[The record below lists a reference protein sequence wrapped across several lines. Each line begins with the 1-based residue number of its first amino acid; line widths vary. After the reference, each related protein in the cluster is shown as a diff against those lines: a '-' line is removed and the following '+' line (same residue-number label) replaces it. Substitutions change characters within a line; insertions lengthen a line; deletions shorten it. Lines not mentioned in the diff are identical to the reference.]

1 MSDNY
6 KVIKEIGKGGFS
18 QVFLVKRMK
27 YYYAMKKINISNL
40 NKEEIEKAENEI
52 KILSKFNSDYIVKYY
67 DSYKEDNYLV
77 IIMEFVGEMNLKD
90 FIKQQKDKNELI
102 EEKII
107 QKIIIQICLGLKE
120 IHKAKIIHRDL
131 TPENIFI
138 NKLNK
143 IKIGDFGI
151 SKILNPDINLANS
164 IIGKYNYLA
173 PEIQNRKNYD
183 YKVDIYSLG
192 CIIYEL
198 FTLNEYYTDKE
209 IDKNEAKINIDIY
222 NKKWQDLIDLLLHEN
237 CNERPD
243 AQKIYDYII
252 KINNYDIKQDEY
264 NEKEMLKKK
273 KKKEEDEKL
282 NKEEKS
288 IINSYKISQQIIE
301 LYNKIPEG
309 EEKGMIR
316 YLIKICN
323 SNNPISFDVD
333 FAENIKIIE
342 QNQERNEIRYRKKR
356 EEIKIINQDIFNI
369 LKKCFSFKKNG
380 NIEDASK
387 QDINFNKETIGK
399 FQKNN
404 FKNAFNDIFSE
415 KGLQHLNEQN
425 EINIIFLLEDAFD
438 QIKQKMKHDN
448 YDEQYDKKIL
458 KKQFEKERK
467 KEINKG
473 GKLLE
478 VNIHKDQEGS
488 YYDNNKKIKIS
499 NEVASIEEKK
509 NFISKIYLNE
519 DFENKEKIFTKEE
532 IKNLGFGYINFVENQ
547 NAIIR
552 MIDKYK
558 FEKIKSSSQESIDLF
573 EKEIEENNPKLLEF
587 LNNEINNNL
596 NNNYHLIYLILNKY
610 KIIENKP
617 ENKDEEEY
625 IVSDFINDL
634 QSNYKPKDKK
644 HVIIV
649 LIFKKLLK
657 LKNYEI
663 NIEEKEYNNI
673 IKEASELYNKLKYVS
688 FDDIQAK
695 NWKITSKKIVNNFMI
710 EFNKFITKNKIK
722 NLIDD
727 NKNYIASQAIINT
740 ILDNYII
747 NKLKNFKEYKIE
759 ELIFPLDDKWIGIKD
774 YIKLNDPEFS
784 KKTENIFKNKNKV
797 IIYVKEYLFK
807 YPLLNKNCNE
817 FIKLEINKQK
827 EKIDS
832 DIIKYIED
840 EQIKYINIFKE
851 KINNAYIEF
860 IENINKNDI
869 KFKDWKNNKMDEYH
883 KEFVKQFLNRQ
894 KEEGINIDENN
905 IESKFKEE
913 IKEMDNKIK
922 ENLTLDKYKI
932 YLKEKYPEEKWKK
945 DYKWKL
951 NNQQKKE
958 YFKNQKTEISEDD
971 KLEAIK
977 LIKNKLNNCHEI
989 NQLLLL
995 ILNEKN
1001 KNNEYKFIEAL
1012 KTQIINLYI
1021 NNNNLFVK
1029 FILSDYINAIK
1040 YNNTKFYD
1048 KISEK
1053 MKKQFKYSYDKMVN
1067 YITLKLNSL
1076 NSSTQNKI
1084 SYKEELKNNI
1094 KTIVE
1099 NDTLESI
1106 QANILDNKIN
1116 FGAKMFKDEIVDTT
1130 IKQIEDEEKYLKE
1143 KIEKEKKEAEKK
1155 KNEEEIK
1162 KILEDV
1168 EDTIKK
1174 HDNFVKKYGL

>member
-40 NKEEIEKAENEI
+40 NKEEIEKTENEI

-131 TPENIFI
+131 TPENIFL

-356 EEIKIINQDIFNI
+356 EEIKIINQDIINI

-380 NIEDASK
+380 NIENASK

-488 YYDNNKKIKIS
+488 YYNNNKKIKIS

-695 NWKITSKKIVNNFMI
+695 NWKITSKNIVNNFMI

-1001 KNNEYKFIEAL
+1001 KNNEYIFIEAL
-1012 KTQIINLYI
+1012 KTQIIDLYV

-1029 FILSDYINAIK
+1029 FILSDYIKAIK

-1094 KTIVE
+1094 KTVVE

-1155 KNEEEIK
+1155 KN
-1162 KILEDV
+1162 
-1168 EDTIKK
+1168 
-1174 HDNFVKKYGL
+1174 

>member
-1 MSDNY
+1 
-6 KVIKEIGKGGFS
+6 
-18 QVFLVKRMK
+18 
-27 YYYAMKKINISNL
+27 
-40 NKEEIEKAENEI
+40 
-52 KILSKFNSDYIVKYY
+52 
-67 DSYKEDNYLV
+67 
-77 IIMEFVGEMNLKD
+77 
-90 FIKQQKDKNELI
+90 
-102 EEKII
+102 
-107 QKIIIQICLGLKE
+107 
-120 IHKAKIIHRDL
+120 
-131 TPENIFI
+131 
-138 NKLNK
+138 
-143 IKIGDFGI
+143 
-151 SKILNPDINLANS
+151 
-164 IIGKYNYLA
+164 
-173 PEIQNRKNYD
+173 
-183 YKVDIYSLG
+183 
-192 CIIYEL
+192 
-198 FTLNEYYTDKE
+198 
-209 IDKNEAKINIDIY
+209 
-222 NKKWQDLIDLLLHEN
+222 
-237 CNERPD
+237 
-243 AQKIYDYII
+243 
-252 KINNYDIKQDEY
+252 
-264 NEKEMLKKK
+264 
-273 KKKEEDEKL
+273 
-282 NKEEKS
+282 
-288 IINSYKISQQIIE
+288 
-301 LYNKIPEG
+301 
-309 EEKGMIR
+309 
-316 YLIKICN
+316 
-323 SNNPISFDVD
+323 
-333 FAENIKIIE
+333 
-342 QNQERNEIRYRKKR
+342 
-356 EEIKIINQDIFNI
+356 
-369 LKKCFSFKKNG
+369 
-380 NIEDASK
+380 
-387 QDINFNKETIGK
+387 
-399 FQKNN
+399 
-404 FKNAFNDIFSE
+404 
-415 KGLQHLNEQN
+415 
-425 EINIIFLLEDAFD
+425 
-438 QIKQKMKHDN
+438 
-448 YDEQYDKKIL
+448 
-458 KKQFEKERK
+458 
-467 KEINKG
+467 
-473 GKLLE
+473 
-478 VNIHKDQEGS
+478 
-488 YYDNNKKIKIS
+488 
-499 NEVASIEEKK
+499 
-509 NFISKIYLNE
+509 
-519 DFENKEKIFTKEE
+519 
-532 IKNLGFGYINFVENQ
+532 
-547 NAIIR
+547 
-552 MIDKYK
+552 
-558 FEKIKSSSQESIDLF
+558 
-573 EKEIEENNPKLLEF
+573 
-587 LNNEINNNL
+587 
-596 NNNYHLIYLILNKY
+596 
-610 KIIENKP
+610 
-617 ENKDEEEY
+617 
-625 IVSDFINDL
+625 
-634 QSNYKPKDKK
+634 
-644 HVIIV
+644 
-649 LIFKKLLK
+649 
-657 LKNYEI
+657 
-663 NIEEKEYNNI
+663 
-673 IKEASELYNKLKYVS
+673 
-688 FDDIQAK
+688 
-695 NWKITSKKIVNNFMI
+695 MI
-710 EFNKFITKNKIK
+710 EFNKFITKKKIK

-894 KEEGINIDENN
+894 KEEGININANN

-1012 KTQIINLYI
+1012 KTQIIDLYI
-1021 NNNNLFVK
+1021 NNNNIFVK
-1029 FILSDYINAIK
+1029 FILSDYIKAIK

-1143 KIEKEKKEAEKK
+1143 KIEKEKKEAEEK

-1174 HDNFVKKYGL
+1174 YDNFVKEYGLKKLE